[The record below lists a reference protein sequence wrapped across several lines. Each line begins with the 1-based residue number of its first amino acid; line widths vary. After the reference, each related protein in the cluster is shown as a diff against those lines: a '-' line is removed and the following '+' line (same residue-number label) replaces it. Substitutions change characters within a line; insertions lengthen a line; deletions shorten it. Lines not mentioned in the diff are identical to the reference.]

1 MQHLK
6 NKNAKDKRKL
16 EERKQKEK
24 NIKKNEHYA
33 TPTPNSVV
41 KVSSGT

>member
-6 NKNAKDKRKL
+6 NKNAKDKTKL

-24 NIKKNEHYA
+24 KISKNGHYPSPPQ
-33 TPTPNSVV
+33 TQSIYIYI
-41 KVSSGT
+41 